1 MLVKSKHIANYK
13 SVKRFIKHIKKHLAE
28 YKMRLIWGQGY
39 TVQCG
44 GYTSSA
50 YFSEDE
56 RVIRV
61 ARKNNLWLESLVHE
75 YAHFLQ
81 WLDKSKIYKQ
91 SDSALTYIDKWFFRE
106 KIQKKRLEKAFY
118 IVREMERDCEIRA
131 CRIAKK
137 FRLPINLHGYARRA
151 NVYIYSHWFMEQ
163 EQKFWAFRR
172 DPMTSRYILSLMPS
186 NFRVHAHRKIPAR
199 IHKALAGYLK

>member
-61 ARKNNLWLESLVHE
+61 E
-75 YAHFLQ
+75 
-81 WLDKSKIYKQ
+81 I
-91 SDSALTYIDKWFFRE
+91 
-106 KIQKKRLEKAFY
+106 KKAISET
-118 IVREMERDCEIRA
+118 C
-131 CRIAKK
+131 
-137 FRLPINLHGYARRA
+137 PI
-151 NVYIYSHWFMEQ
+151 
-163 EQKFWAFRR
+163 
-172 DPMTSRYILSLMPS
+172 
-186 NFRVHAHRKIPAR
+186 
-199 IHKALAGYLK
+199 